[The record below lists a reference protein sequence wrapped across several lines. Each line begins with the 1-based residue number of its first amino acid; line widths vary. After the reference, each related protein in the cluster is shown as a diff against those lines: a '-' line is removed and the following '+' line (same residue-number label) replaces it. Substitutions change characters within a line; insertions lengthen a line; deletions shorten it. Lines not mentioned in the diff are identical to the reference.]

1 MSVRQISVF
10 VENAPGRVTRLTDV
24 IERAGVSIRG
34 FQLADT
40 VDFGI
45 ARFVVD
51 KPEEAEVALRGAG
64 VLTKSA
70 ALLCI
75 ELPDT
80 PGALDQVFSAVA
92 AADINIEY
100 GYSLVSTYVVFKVD
114 DIERAEAL
122 LAGQAIRFID
132 QSELEMPLQGRCG

>member
-10 VENAPGRVTRLTDV
+10 VENSPGRVSRLT
-24 IERAGVSIRG
+24 ELLEQAGVSIRG

-45 ARFVVD
+45 ARFIVD
-51 KPEEAEVALRGAG
+51 KPEAAELALRGAG

-80 PGALDQVFSAVA
+80 PGALDQVFRAVA
-92 AADINIEY
+92 AANINVEY

-114 DIERAEAL
+114 DIERAESL
-122 LAGQAIRFID
+122 LADQPIRFIEQD
-132 QSELEMPLQGRCG
+132 ELEGSLRDRCE